1 MIRAQKLKSVFSTI
15 GVFIGVTFL
24 IGAWSVVNG
33 MNRYMTE
40 KFAGTLVGVN
50 TFHLRRSP
58 NVNFDVQD
66 SVWRSWRR
74 RPRIKFADANAVTKS
89 LTVPVVTAW
98 YSEDRGSV
106 EYNGKV
112 AKDITLEGATERY
125 FDIMNLTIGDGRPFT
140 PQESKA
146 GTTVVVLGYD
156 LAHKL
161 FPDLNPI
168 GHNVR
173 IHGIPYRVIGVVE
186 RQGNLLGISLDKF
199 VVAPA
204 LSPIQREVNPPGV
217 VDALIVK
224 ANSEPEMREAM
235 NQAEAVMRS
244 RRHLRPRQDDNFA
257 METSEGVLD
266 FWNKLSRILYAVGP
280 GGPTPS
286 PPCARSDP
294 VTPLLEGVGIALES
308 LRAHKAR
315 AALTILGVAIGVM
328 VVMVIGAIVSGFN
341 KGVADMLEQ
350 SGPKT
355 FWVGRFFS
363 GCVNISDGSDEMS
376 PWRHNPP
383 NPLANAQA
391 IARLPR
397 VSWVALDEGGQADVT
412 FGAKTQH
419 SVRIFGRSAAWPNV
433 AGGDVS
439 PGRSFTEVE
448 DAAAAQVAVVNQK
461 LAELLFDR
469 IDPIGQRIHIQ
480 GVPYT
485 VIGVFNPP
493 PQLFGGQPSPE
504 AIIPHGALIKY
515 VRYWKCWMDLLVGP
529 APAATTAEAME
540 DVTEA
545 LRLRRH
551 LRPGQDNNFAV
562 VSQEKF
568 LEKLNSMTLIIRF
581 VLFILSAVGLIVG
594 GVGVIA
600 IMMISVTERTREIGV
615 RKALGATRR
624 EILWQFLVEAATP
637 TLVGGVVGMIGGGL
651 AAVVL
656 ALATP
661 IPAHVPLGSVVVALI
676 VAALTGVLFG
686 LYPASRAARLDPVEA
701 LRYE

>member
-1 MIRAQKLKSVFSTI
+1 MPFFEAIRLALQMIRAQKLKSVFSTI

-24 IGAWSVVNG
+24 IGAWSIVNG

-89 LTVPVVTAW
+89 LTLPVVTAW

-106 EYNGKV
+106 EFNGKV

-235 NQAEAVMRS
+235 DQTEAIMRS

-257 METSEGVLD
+257 METIMLM
-266 FWNKLSRILYAVGP
+266 AV
-280 GGPTPS
+280 
-286 PPCARSDP
+286 A
-294 VTPLLEGVGIALES
+294 
-308 LRAHKAR
+308 
-315 AALTILGVAIGVM
+315 
-328 VVMVIGAIVSGFN
+328 
-341 KGVADMLEQ
+341 
-350 SGPKT
+350 
-355 FWVGRFFS
+355 
-363 GCVNISDGSDEMS
+363 
-376 PWRHNPP
+376 
-383 NPLANAQA
+383 
-391 IARLPR
+391 
-397 VSWVALDEGGQADVT
+397 
-412 FGAKTQH
+412 
-419 SVRIFGRSAAWPNV
+419 
-433 AGGDVS
+433 
-439 PGRSFTEVE
+439 
-448 DAAAAQVAVVNQK
+448 
-461 LAELLFDR
+461 
-469 IDPIGQRIHIQ
+469 
-480 GVPYT
+480 
-485 VIGVFNPP
+485 
-493 PQLFGGQPSPE
+493 
-504 AIIPHGALIKY
+504 
-515 VRYWKCWMDLLVGP
+515 
-529 APAATTAEAME
+529 
-540 DVTEA
+540 
-545 LRLRRH
+545 
-551 LRPGQDNNFAV
+551 
-562 VSQEKF
+562 
-568 LEKLNSMTLIIRF
+568 
-581 VLFILSAVGLIVG
+581 
-594 GVGVIA
+594 
-600 IMMISVTERTREIGV
+600 ERTREIGI
-615 RKALGATRR
+615 RKSLGARR
-624 EILWQFLVEAATP
+624 RDILRQFLAEAT
-637 TLVGGVVGMIGGGL
+637 
-651 AAVVL
+651 
-656 ALATP
+656 ALATVGATLGIVTGVGLSVLLQAVSP
-661 IPAHVPLGSVVVALI
+661 LPASVSPFSIVLGVVVGGGVGV
-676 VAALTGVLFG
+676 VAGV
-686 LYPASRAARLDPVEA
+686 YPASRAARLDPITA
-701 LRYE
+701 LRQE